1 MKFKRFMMLAALLVS
16 SVAAMVAQEMQ
27 MPPIPIDKNV
37 KIGKLDNGLTYYI
50 RKNNWP
56 ENVANF
62 YIAQRVGSIQEN
74 EDQRG
79 LAHFL
84 EHMAFNGSE
93 HFPDSALLDFTRSI
107 GVDFGRDLNAYTSID
122 QTVYRICDV
131 PTKRVTA
138 LDSCILV
145 LKDWSN
151 GLTLKGEEIE
161 KERGVIHQEWQLGE
175 GPVQRIQQKL
185 FPRLYP
191 GSKYGERLPIGLM
204 SVVDGC
210 NPQVLRDYYH
220 KWYRPDNQAIIIVG
234 DVDVDHCE
242 QVIKDLWKDS
252 KVDPNAAKVIDEPVP
267 DNAEAIFA
275 IEKDKEMQYGQILMC
290 MKQDAT
296 KPEEKV
302 GVDYLIQDYCVDLIS
317 LMFDMRTQEAAQKP
331 DCPFV
336 YASASYGEY
345 LLSKT
350 KDAFMLVGVPKEGKD
365 LETAAA
371 IYREAQRVK
380 QYGFTPSEF
389 DRAKQEYMSRLEKQF
404 TNRNKITNADYGNQ
418 YRDHFLANEPIPSIE
433 ERYELMKQ
441 LAPMIPLDAVNE
453 ILQKQLISNTDSNLV
468 VAFFAPD
475 REGYV
480 LPTEQQMG
488 DAVRAVRS
496 EKIEAYVDNV
506 KNEPL
511 IAPEAMPKAGK
522 IVKETENK
530 ELGYKE
536 LTLSN
541 GARVIMKKTDYKD
554 DEIQFQAMAKG
565 GKGLYG
571 AADYDNMQLFSTVM
585 ETSGLGNFSNTE
597 LQKALYGKQAN
608 VSMNLDNYY
617 EVLGGHTVPKDIE
630 TLLQL
635 IYLNFTNVKK
645 DEEAY
650 KSIMGQIEVVLK
662 NRHLSPETA
671 FSDSAAVTMYNHH
684 PRYAPLTIETL
695 KGVNQDRILQIAK
708 ERFSN
713 AGEFV
718 FYFVGN
724 YDEATLRPLIEQYIA
739 SLPSKKK
746 ATGWKE
752 VPSFVNGKVLNKFY
766 RKMES
771 PKASALEVWHMPV
784 EYTPENEVLADA
796 AAQVLMMVYLKDI
809 REDAS
814 AAYSVGVQG
823 SIRRMGLKTEALLL
837 AQCPMDPKKA
847 DTALKLLAKGMAD
860 NSQRVDDEKVQ
871 KVKETMLKT
880 YDEQV
885 KTNGFW
891 MNYIDEYVW
900 TGKNLVKGQR
910 EAIESLTPQKIAAF
924 LKKLVASG
932 NHVEVI
938 MLPEENKQ

>member
-93 HFPDSALLDFTRSI
+93 HFPDSALLDFTRRI

-175 GPVQRIQQKL
+175 GPTQRIIQKL
-185 FPRLYP
+185 LPRLYP

-242 QVIKDLWKDS
+242 QVIKDLWKNS
-252 KVDPNAAKVIDEPVP
+252 
-267 DNAEAIFA
+267 
-275 IEKDKEMQYGQILMC
+275 EMQYGQILVF
-290 MKQDAT
+290 MKHDAT

-302 GVDYLIQDYCVDLIS
+302 GIDYLIQDYCIDLIS

-350 KDAFMLVGVPKEGKD
+350 KEAFQLAGVPKEGKD
-365 LETAAA
+365 LETLAA

-389 DRAKQEYMSRLEKQF
+389 DRAKEEYMSRLEKQY
-404 TNRNKITNADYGNQ
+404 TNRNKIKNSEFGDQ

-433 ERYELMKQ
+433 EYYEIMKQ
-441 LAPMIPLDAVNE
+441 MAPMIPLEAVNQA
-453 ILQKQLISNTDSNLV
+453 LQQELISNNDSNLV

-475 REGYV
+475 REGYA
-480 LPTEQQMG
+480 LPTEKQMAEAIN
-488 DAVRAVRS
+488 AVRT
-496 EKIEAYVDNV
+496 EKIEPYVDNV

-522 IVKETENK
+522 IAKETENK

-541 GARVIMKKTDYKD
+541 GARVILKKTDFKD

-565 GKGLYG
+565 GNGLYG
-571 AADYDNMQLFSTVM
+571 KADYDNLQLFSTIM
-585 ETSGLGNFSNTE
+585 QTSGLGNFSNTE
-597 LQKALYGKQAN
+597 LQKALYGKQAA
-608 VSMNLDNYY
+608 VSMSMNNYY
-617 EVLGGHTVPKDIE
+617 QVLGGQTVPKDIE
-630 TLLQL
+630 TLMQL

-662 NRHLSPETA
+662 NRNLSPETA
-671 FSDSAAVTMYNHH
+671 FSDSVAVTIYNHE
-684 PRYAPLTIETL
+684 RRFAPLTVETL
-695 KGVNQDRILQIAK
+695 KGVNQDRIMQMAK

-724 YDEATLRPLIEQYIA
+724 FDEATLRPLIEQYIA
-739 SLPSKKK
+739 SLPSQKK

-752 VPSFVNGKVLNKFY
+752 VPSFVKGKVQNKFN

-771 PKASALEVWHMPV
+771 PKASAYEAWHMPV
-784 EYTPENEVLADA
+784 AYTAENEVLVDA
-796 AAQVLMMVYLKDI
+796 AGQVLTMVYLKDI

-814 AAYSVGVQG
+814 AAYSVSAQG
-823 SIRRMGLKTEALLL
+823 GIRRLGDNTIALMQ

-924 LKKLVASG
+924 LKKLVDSG

-938 MLPEENKQ
+938 MLPEENK

>member
-37 KIGKLDNGLTYYI
+37 KIGKLDNGMTYYI

-93 HFPDSALLDFTRSI
+93 HFPDSALLDFTRRI

-175 GPVQRIQQKL
+175 GPTQRIIQKL
-185 FPRLYP
+185 LPRLYP

-242 QVIKDLWKDS
+242 QVIKDLWKNS
-252 KVDPNAAKVIDEPVP
+252 KVDPNAAKVVDEPVP
-267 DNAEAIFA
+267 DNAEAIYA
-275 IEKDKEMQYGQILMC
+275 IEKDKEMQYGQILVF
-290 MKQDAT
+290 MKHDAT

-302 GVDYLIQDYCVDLIS
+302 GIDYLIQDYCIDLIS

-350 KDAFMLVGVPKEGKD
+350 KEAFQLAGVPKEGKD
-365 LETAAA
+365 LETLAA

-389 DRAKQEYMSRLEKQF
+389 DRAKEEYMSRLEKQY
-404 TNRNKITNADYGNQ
+404 TNRNKIKNSEFGDQ

-433 ERYELMKQ
+433 EYYEIMKQ
-441 LAPMIPLDAVNE
+441 MAPMIPLEAVNQA
-453 ILQKQLISNTDSNLV
+453 LQQELISNNDSNLV

-475 REGYV
+475 REGYA
-480 LPTEQQMG
+480 LPTEKQMAEAIN
-488 DAVRAVRS
+488 AVRT
-496 EKIEAYVDNV
+496 EKIEPYVDNV

-522 IVKETENK
+522 IAKETENK

-541 GARVIMKKTDYKD
+541 GARVILKKTDFKD

-565 GKGLYG
+565 GNGLYG
-571 AADYDNMQLFSTVM
+571 KADYDNLQLFSTIM
-585 ETSGLGNFSNTE
+585 QTSGLGNFSNTE
-597 LQKALYGKQAN
+597 LQKALYGKQAA
-608 VSMNLDNYY
+608 VSMSMNNYY
-617 EVLGGHTVPKDIE
+617 QVLGGQTVPKDIE
-630 TLLQL
+630 TLMQL

-662 NRHLSPETA
+662 NRNLSPETA
-671 FSDSAAVTMYNHH
+671 FSDSVAVTIYNHE
-684 PRYAPLTIETL
+684 RRFAPLTVETL
-695 KGVNQDRILQIAK
+695 KGVNQDRIMQMAK

-724 YDEATLRPLIEQYIA
+724 FDEATLRPLIEQYIA
-739 SLPSKKK
+739 SLPSQKK

-752 VPSFVNGKVLNKFY
+752 VPSFVKGKVQNKFN

-771 PKASALEVWHMPV
+771 PKASAYEAWHMPV
-784 EYTPENEVLADA
+784 AYTAENEVLVDA
-796 AAQVLMMVYLKDI
+796 AGQVLTMVYLKDI

-814 AAYSVGVQG
+814 AAYSVSAQG
-823 SIRRMGLKTEALLL
+823 GIRRLGDNTIALMQ

>member
-1 MKFKRFMMLAALLVS
+1 MKLKRILLLTVLLANM
-16 SVAAMVAQEMQ
+16 AAVMVAQEMQ
-27 MPPIPIDKNV
+27 MPPIPIDQNV
-37 KIGKLDNGLTYYI
+37 KIGKLENGLTYYI

-131 PTKRVTA
+131 PSKRVSA

-175 GPVQRIQQKL
+175 GPFQRIRDKI

-191 GSKYGERLPIGLM
+191 GCKYGVRLPIGLM

-242 QVIKDLWKDS
+242 QVIKELWKDS
-252 KVDPNAAKVIDEPVP
+252 KVDPNAAQVVDESVP
-267 DNAEAIFA
+267 DNAEAIYA
-275 IEKDKEMQYGQILMC
+275 IEKDKEMQFGLIYLM
-290 MKQDAT
+290 MKHDAV
-296 KPEEKV
+296 KPEQKV
-302 GVDYLIQDYCVDLIS
+302 GLDYLIGDYCKSLIGM
-317 LMFDMRTQEAAQKP
+317 MFGMRMKEAVQKP

-336 YASASYGEY
+336 EAGAYDGQYMF
-345 LLSKT
+345 SKT
-350 KDAFMLVGVPKEGKD
+350 KDAFTLYGVSKEGKD
-365 LETAAA
+365 LETLAA

-389 DRAKQEYMSRLEKQF
+389 DRAKQEYMSQLEKQF
-404 TNRNKITNADYGNQ
+404 TNRNKIKNSDFGDQ
-418 YRDHFLANEPIPSIE
+418 YRDHYLENEPIPSIE
-433 ERYELMKQ
+433 QEYEIMQ
-441 LAPMIPLDAVNE
+441 QVAPMVPLEAVNQA
-453 ILQKQLISNTDSNLV
+453 LKQELISNVDSNLV
-468 VAFFAPD
+468 VAFYAPE

-480 LPTEQQMG
+480 LPTEQQMAEAVK
-488 DAVRAVRS
+488 AVRTES
-496 EKIEAYVDNV
+496 IEPYVDNV

-511 IAPEAMPKAGK
+511 IAPKAMPKVGK
-522 IVKETENK
+522 ITREKENK

-541 GARVIMKKTDYKD
+541 GARVILKKTDFKD
-554 DEIQFQAMAKG
+554 DEILFQAMAEG

-571 AADYDNMQLFSTVM
+571 KADYDNLKLFGTVVN
-585 ETSGLGNFSNTE
+585 TCGLGNFSNTE
-597 LQKALYGKQAN
+597 LQKALYGKQAE
-608 VSMNLDNYY
+608 VYVDMSNYY
-617 EVLGGHTVPKDIE
+617 QNLGGHSVPKDVE

-635 IYLNFTNVKK
+635 IYLHFTGLKK
-645 DEEAY
+645 DEDAY
-650 KSIMGQIEVVLK
+650 NSLISQHEIFLK
-662 NRHLSPETA
+662 NRNLSPETA
-671 FSDSAAVTMYNHH
+671 FSDSVTVTMYAHD
-684 PRYAPLTIETL
+684 PRFAPLNVESL
-695 KGVNQDRILQIAK
+695 KGVSLDRIMEIAK

-713 AGEFV
+713 AGQFV

-724 YDEATLRPLIEQYIA
+724 IDEEVLRPLICQYIA
-739 SLPSKKK
+739 SLPATKK
-746 ATGWKE
+746 ADHWKL
-752 VPSFVNGKVLNKFY
+752 VTDFAKGKVENKFL

-771 PKASALEVWHMPV
+771 PKASAFELWHMPADYNV
-784 EYTPENEVLADA
+784 ENKVVADA
-796 AAQVLMMVYLKDI
+796 AGQVLSMVYLKNI
-809 REDAS
+809 REDAG
-814 AAYSVGVQG
+814 AAYSVGASG
-823 SIRRMGLKTEALLL
+823 MLSRRGNDGQVLMF
-837 AQCPMDPKKA
+837 AQCPMDPQKA
-847 DTALKLLAKGMAD
+847 EAALQLLGQGIAD
-860 NSQRVDDEKVQ
+860 NTVKVDDEKVQ
-871 KVKETMLKT
+871 KVKEIMLKN
-880 YDEQV
+880 YDEMV
-885 KTNGFW
+885 KNNRFW
-891 MNYIDEYVW
+891 LSNIDEYVW
-900 TGKNLVKGQR
+900 TGRNFVDGRR
-910 EAIESLTPQKIAAF
+910 EAIQTLTPEKIAQF
-924 LKKLVASG
+924 LKRLVDSG
-932 NHVEVI
+932 NHIEVV
-938 MLPEENKQ
+938 MQPEE